1 MKKTVSFAIIHFTI
15 AFSLGWL
22 MTGSVLVG
30 GALASLEPALNTVAF
45 HWHEKWWAR
54 KQRYAPALQSTN

>member
-30 GALASLEPALNTVAF
+30 GALALLEPALNTVAF
-45 HWHEKWWAR
+45 HWHEKWWAHKHR
-54 KQRYAPALQSTN
+54 PAPVLHG